1 MHIKYECVKGEEV
14 EKVFSGSRVRHNLL
28 MKPNL
33 AKSDWANC
41 YYTVQATGDIKQAI
55 CQRPTSLYS
64 QTSPIV
70 QANGDIKQPNKSGN
84 YTSTTK
90 IHKS

>member
-1 MHIKYECVKGEEV
+1 MGEALYWVKCYWVKPWGETLLGETQLG
-14 EKVFSGSRVRHNLL
+14 EKWLGKH
-28 MKPNL
+28 
-33 AKSDWANC
+33 
-41 YYTVQATGDIKQAI
+41 TVQATEDIKQAI
-55 CQRPTSLYS
+55 CPRPTTLYS